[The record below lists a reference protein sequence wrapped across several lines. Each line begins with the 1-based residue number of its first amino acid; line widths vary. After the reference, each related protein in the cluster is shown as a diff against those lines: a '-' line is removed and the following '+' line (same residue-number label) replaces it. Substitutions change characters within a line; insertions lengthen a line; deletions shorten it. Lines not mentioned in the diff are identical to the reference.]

1 MLPIALAAGDV
12 YQAFMD
18 RRSFLTRVA
27 GATGANFVP
36 TSSINRPLSTGL
48 DPYVPSGSEPW
59 NSDLIRIGHLLRR
72 TTMLP
77 TWANMAALSA
87 LTPSD
92 AVDLLL
98 NTPSTPARPAVAD
111 SLTTNTNGLDTV
123 LIGQLEAKWAAD
135 AATLRTW
142 FAGVMRDA
150 GTTIA
155 EKMTMFWS
163 GHFTTQ
169 FVADQSYVVAPL
181 LYRQNDHFRQHGLEK
196 FNDLAMSMTLD
207 GGMLDY
213 LGGNQ
218 NSVGVPNENYA
229 RELMELFTIG
239 LGQYTEGDVKNAARI
254 LTGWRIAQYSNE
266 PAPNQI
272 FNTYFLP
279 DQHDIGQ
286 KELLGVSFPAR
297 DATTNTEYIV
307 RQEEVQKLI
316 DTLFSVR
323 ASAAALFIST
333 KLYQFFV
340 YSNPSSSD
348 MLVVQAMADLLVQNN
363 FSIKPVMSALL
374 KSAHFFD
381 NANIGAQIKTP
392 AEFSVGFA
400 RQIAPKLNIDTT
412 MVSLGQTLFN
422 PPNVSGWPGWHDWIT
437 TTTYPVRANVATAA
451 IAALDDATVTAFIMQ
466 FPNYT
471 EAQKLITN
479 VAALL
484 LPRAL
489 SAQRS
494 TDLLNKLTGNAPSY
508 EWPTILQSPSTAA
521 SNMRQVLTTISEL
534 PDFQLC

>member
-1 MLPIALAAGDV
+1 
-12 YQAFMD
+12 MD
-18 RRSFLTRVA
+18 RRAFLTRVVGSS
-27 GATGANFVP
+27 GASYVP
-36 TSSINRPLSTGL
+36 TTSINRPLSTGL
-48 DPYVPSGSEPW
+48 EPYVPLAAEPW
-59 NSDLIRIGHLLRR
+59 NTDLIRIGHLLRR
-72 TTMLP
+72 TTMMP
-77 TWANMAALSA
+77 AWADMVTVSGM
-87 LTPSD
+87 TPSA

-98 NTPSTPARPAVAD
+98 NSPSAPAKPAVAD
-111 SLTTNTNGLDTV
+111 SVTTNQDGLDTV
-123 LIGQLEAKWAAD
+123 LIGQLQASWASD
-135 AATLRTW
+135 AAKLRTW

-150 GTTIA
+150 GLTIA

-207 GGMLDY
+207 GAMLDY
-213 LGGNQ
+213 LGGNL
-218 NSVGVPNENYA
+218 NSAGAPNENYA

-239 LGQYTEGDVKNAARI
+239 LGEYTEGDVKNAAKI
-254 LTGWRIAQYSNE
+254 LTGWRIAQYSN
-266 PAPNQI
+266 APSPNGI

-279 DQHDIGQ
+279 DQHDVGQ
-286 KELLGVSFPAR
+286 KEVLGVSFAAR
-297 DATTNTEYIV
+297 DATTNTEFVV
-307 RQEEVQKLI
+307 RHDEVQKLI

-323 ASAAALFIST
+323 AAQAALFIST
-333 KLYQFFV
+333 KIYRFFV
-340 YSNPSSSD
+340 YSNPAISD
-348 MLVVQAMADLLVQNN
+348 MAVIQAMADLLVLNN
-363 FSIKPVMSALL
+363 FAIKPVMSALL

-392 AEFSVGFA
+392 AEFTVGLA
-400 RQIAPKLNIDTT
+400 RQVAPKLVIDGILIG
-412 MVSLGQTLFN
+412 LGQTLFN

-437 TTTYPVRANVATAA
+437 TTTYPIRADAATTA
-451 IAALDDATVTAFIMQ
+451 IAALDDTTVTAFINQ

-471 EAQKLITN
+471 DAQKLIAN

-489 SAQRS
+489 SAQRA
-494 TDLLNKLTGNAPSY
+494 TDLLNKLTGNAPAY
-508 EWPTILQSPSTAA
+508 EWPTILQSPATAA